1 MSKVIRQVLA
11 VALLAAL
18 VVLAGCSGSGAKS
31 SLGDYSWS
39 ELSAISAEIA
49 AADDDGEGRDIA
61 MNYNLLNSSGKL
73 DGKTKSITLSDGT
86 KASVMIAGV
95 RADDLAGGGKAG
107 LTFVFADAPAVHEM
121 NDDASNEGGW
131 EKSEMR
137 SWLNSDFLD
146 KLPSDL
152 KGVIQA
158 ANKKTNSSAYTSPGA
173 VGTTS
178 DKLWLPSLVELG
190 GSVSPND
197 LVGGSRIPAET
208 YNAEGKQYQVFAD
221 CGDAALV
228 RTFTGDDSEESG
240 IVVTGEASPWWQRS
254 LSTTWTS
261 GFEAVDDEGN
271 PLNAW
276 ITDYALGVSPGF
288 CL

>member
-1 MSKVIRQVLA
+1 MSKVIKQVLVA
-11 VALLAAL
+11 ALLAAL
-18 VVLAGCSGSGAKS
+18 VALAGCSATSEKGSLS
-31 SLGDYSWS
+31 DYSWS
-39 ELSAISAEIA
+39 ELSQISAEIA
-49 AADDDGEGRDIA
+49 AADSDDEGRDIA
-61 MNYNLLNSSGKL
+61 MNYNLLNGSGKL

-95 RADDLAGGGKAG
+95 RQDDLASGGKAG

-121 NDDASNEGGW
+121 NADASNEGGW

-137 SWLNSDFLD
+137 SWLNGDFID

-158 ANKKTNSSAYTSPGA
+158 ANKKTNSSAYTTPGA
-173 VGTTS
+173 VSTTS

-197 LVGGSRIPAET
+197 LVGGSGIPAET

-221 CGDAALV
+221 KGDSARV
-228 RTFTGDDSEESG
+228 RTFTGDDSEGSG

-261 GFEAVDDEGN
+261 GFEATDAEGD

-276 ITDYALGVSPGF
+276 ITDYALGVAPGF